1 MATSMSFSGNLRA
14 ETARVIPSGRRE
26 RDTALA
32 ALIANICTFKG
43 AEDGSIRLHF
53 STGNVLALRKCFTLI
68 QKNVNIRPDLPAP
81 WSSFDEKKSDEG
93 NIDAGTPEKDGKAAF
108 PDVYLDAS
116 EQMTNLLKKLYFLDR
131 EGTLQHQDGTLDQGL
146 VSGNRGR
153 AYLREMFLCTGF
165 MNDPVKRYHLE
176 YRCFSEPQA
185 QQLLSVLTRYE
196 IHAGMTRRKRYFV
209 VYVKDSE
216 DIVTLL
222 HLMEASVSL
231 MATENARILKE
242 VRNSVNRRVNCE
254 TANIG
259 KTVQSAGRQ
268 LEDIRFLRENG
279 ILQTLPESLRE
290 AADLRTEH
298 DEASLSELGAL
309 AKPPVGRSGMNH
321 RLRKLSALAQKAR
334 EEQHPS

>member
-1 MATSMSFSGNLRA
+1 MSFSGNLRA
-14 ETARVIPSGRRE
+14 EAARLIPPGKRD
-26 RDTALA
+26 RDTAIA
-32 ALIANICTFKG
+32 ALIANLCTCS
-43 AEDGSIRLHF
+43 AAQDGSIGLHF
-53 STGNVLALRKCFTLI
+53 SAGNLPALRKCFTLI
-68 QKNVNIRPDLPAP
+68 QKTVNIRPDLPAP
-81 WSSFDEKKSDEG
+81 WKAFLEKKA
-93 NIDAGTPEKDGKAAF
+93 DADPAAKGQDGKTVAQ
-108 PDVYLDAS
+108 DVFLEAS
-116 EQMTNLLKKLYFLDR
+116 GQMIDLLQRLHILSA
-131 EGTLQHQDGTLDQGL
+131 EGVLRIQDGTLDPGL
-146 VSGNRGR
+146 VSGSRGR
-153 AYLREMFLCTGF
+153 SYLREMFLCTGF

-185 QQLLSVLTRYE
+185 QQLQEVLTGNG
-196 IHAGMTRRKRYFV
+196 IHSGMTRRKRYFV

-242 VRNSVNRRVNCE
+242 VRNTVNRRVNCE

-259 KTVQSAGRQ
+259 KTVESAGRQ

-279 ILQTLPESLRE
+279 ILQSLPAPLRE
-290 AADLRTEH
+290 AAELRTEH
-298 DEASLSELGAL
+298 SGASLSELGAL

-334 EEQHPS
+334 EEKSPS

>member
-1 MATSMSFSGNLRA
+1 MSFSGNLRA
-14 ETARVIPSGRRE
+14 EAARLIPSGRKD
-26 RDTALA
+26 RDTAIA
-32 ALIANICTFKG
+32 ALIANICTFSTS
-43 AEDGSIRLHF
+43 EDGLIRMHF
-53 STGNVLALRKCFTLI
+53 SAGNFLALRKCFTLI
-68 QKNVNIRPDLPAP
+68 QKNVNISSGFPTPWMSFIEKKTDLPDKGVGT
-81 WSSFDEKKSDEG
+81 SSNDEK
-93 NIDAGTPEKDGKAAF
+93 AAP
-108 PDVYLDAS
+108 PDMYLEPS
-116 EQMTNLLKKLYFLDR
+116 GQMTDLLQRLHFLNRDGR
-131 EGTLQHQDGTLDQGL
+131 LRTQDGTLEPEL
-146 VSGNRGR
+146 VGEKRSR

-165 MNDPVKRYHLE
+165 MNDPVRGYHLE

-185 QQLLSVLTRYE
+185 QQLQEVLSRHG
-196 IHAGMTRRKRYFV
+196 IHAGMTRRKRYYV

-222 HLMEASVSL
+222 HLMETSVGL

-259 KTVQSAGRQ
+259 KTVKSAGRQ
-268 LEDIRFLRENG
+268 MEDIRYLREKG
-279 ILQTLPESLRE
+279 ILQTLPVPLRE

-298 DEASLSELGAL
+298 PGASLTELGEL

-334 EEQHPS
+334 EENNPS